1 MFASSLLRGQTLS
14 NTSARSIALASSV
27 ATLDDITVMQ
37 MNPSVLTDVHTIQIG
52 FQNVSFISSAGL
64 QKNEAMLAVPIKKG
78 VVGGLI
84 QNTGNKVYRIL
95 NGGVSY
101 AVRLSDNLKFGV
113 YLGNKN
119 IAIQHY
125 GARNSLDIALA
136 IQGSLTDKITYGIS
150 VQSLKGNGIKTQEV
164 NPTYLFVGVKYT
176 SITPAWSMYTEIEK
190 SVITP
195 MRMKIATEYFIS
207 PLICFRAGVM
217 TSSYQISGGMGCLL
231 KKRVRIDIGTSWQP
245 IVGLSTQV
253 GLIFFNKPK

>member
-1 MFASSLLRGQTLS
+1 MVRGQSIS

-37 MNPSVLTDVHTIQIG
+37 MNPSVIMDNHSMQICL
-52 FQNVSFISSAGL
+52 QNVSFISSIGL
-64 QKNEAMLAVPIKKG
+64 QKNEAIIGLPIKKG
-78 VVGGLI
+78 VVGVLL
-84 QNTGNKVYRIL
+84 QKTGNEIYHIL
-95 NGGVSY
+95 NVGVSY
-101 AVRLSDNLKFGV
+101 AMRLSDNIKFGI
-113 YLGNKN
+113 YLGDKN
-119 IAIQHY
+119 IAIQQY
-125 GARNSLDIALA
+125 GSRNSLDIALA
-136 IQGSLTDKITYGIS
+136 IQGKITDKITYGIS
-150 VQSLKGNGIKTQEV
+150 VKSLNGNGIKAQEV

-176 SITPAWSMYTEIEK
+176 SIAPAWSMYTEIEK

-207 PLICFRAGVM
+207 PIICFRAGIM

-253 GLIFFNKPK
+253 GVVFNNKPQ